1 MVKDIAVTT
10 TVNYMFQFKFI
21 SLCFSTYC
29 VTDLRSNV
37 LNGSSRV
44 GIAFNGKM
52 LRAFLS
58 RHTLELDDSII
69 IYLTI

>member
-1 MVKDIAVTT
+1 MNEAFTMVALWCVEFLIVGFPFPRNGRGNQ
-10 TVNYMFQFKFI
+10 TV
-21 SLCFSTYC
+21 SVLCY
-29 VTDLRSNV
+29 LRSNV

-58 RHTLELDDSII
+58 RQLESW
-69 IYLTI
+69 TI